1 MKQIT
6 VSAAVILRTNPQTH
20 KKEILATQRGYG
32 DFKGGWEFPGGKIE
46 SGETPEECIVRE
58 IREELATVVKAEKI
72 LGVVEYDYPAFHLT
86 MHCILC
92 SVVSGD
98 LKLLEHEDA
107 KWVTLETLYSLNWLP
122 ADRLILDRLLSIL
135 LSFIIFW
142 ECFKSFVLLKFCC
155 HFFYFFFQ
163 LFFYAVGA

>member
-58 IREELATVVKAEKI
+58 IREELAIVVKAEKI

-135 LSFIIFW
+135 
-142 ECFKSFVLLKFCC
+142 
-155 HFFYFFFQ
+155 
-163 LFFYAVGA
+163 

>member
-1 MKQIT
+1 MKQIS
-6 VSAAVILRTNPQTH
+6 VSAAVILRTNPQTFKH
-20 KKEILATQRGYG
+20 EILATQRGYG

-46 SGETPEECIVRE
+46 EGETPEECIVRE
-58 IREELATVVKAEKI
+58 IREELAVEVKAEKI
-72 LGVVEYDYPAFHLT
+72 IGVVEYDYPAFHLT

-135 LSFIIFW
+135 
-142 ECFKSFVLLKFCC
+142 
-155 HFFYFFFQ
+155 
-163 LFFYAVGA
+163 

>member
-86 MHCILC
+86 MHCLLC
-92 SVVSGD
+92 SVVYGD

-107 KWVTLETLYSLNWLP
+107 KWVTLENLYSLDWLP

-135 LSFIIFW
+135 
-142 ECFKSFVLLKFCC
+142 
-155 HFFYFFFQ
+155 
-163 LFFYAVGA
+163 

>member
-1 MKQIT
+1 MKKIT

-46 SGETPEECIVRE
+46 SGETPKECIVRE
-58 IREELATVVKAEKI
+58 IREELAVEVKAEKI
-72 LGVVEYDYPAFHLT
+72 IGVVEYDYPAFHLT

-107 KWVTLETLYSLNWLP
+107 KWVTLETLYSLDWLP

-135 LSFIIFW
+135 
-142 ECFKSFVLLKFCC
+142 
-155 HFFYFFFQ
+155 
-163 LFFYAVGA
+163 

>member
-1 MKQIT
+1 MKKIT

-20 KKEILATQRGYG
+20 KHEILATQRGYG
-32 DFKGGWEFPGGKIE
+32 DFKGGWEFPGGKLEPGE
-46 SGETPEECIVRE
+46 SPQQCIVRE
-58 IREELATVVKAEKI
+58 IREELDTEVKAEKTFA
-72 LGVVEYDYPAFHLT
+72 VVEYDYPSFHLT

-92 SVVSGD
+92 SVVSGG

-135 LSFIIFW
+135 
-142 ECFKSFVLLKFCC
+142 
-155 HFFYFFFQ
+155 
-163 LFFYAVGA
+163 

>member
-58 IREELATVVKAEKI
+58 IREELATVVKAEKT
-72 LGVVEYDYPAFHLT
+72 LGVVENDYPAFHLT
-86 MHCILC
+86 MHCLLC

-107 KWVTLETLYSLNWLP
+107 KWVTLENLYSLDWLP

-135 LSFIIFW
+135 
-142 ECFKSFVLLKFCC
+142 
-155 HFFYFFFQ
+155 
-163 LFFYAVGA
+163 

>member
-1 MKQIT
+1 MKKIT

-20 KKEILATQRGYG
+20 KHEILATQRGYG

-98 LKLLEHEDA
+98 LTLLEHEDA
-107 KWVTLETLYSLNWLP
+107 KWVTLENLYSLDWLP
-122 ADRLILDRLLSIL
+122 ADKLILGKIQEIL
-135 LSFIIFW
+135 
-142 ECFKSFVLLKFCC
+142 
-155 HFFYFFFQ
+155 
-163 LFFYAVGA
+163 

>member
-46 SGETPEECIVRE
+46 SGETPKECIVRE

-72 LGVVEYDYPAFHLT
+72 IGVVEYDYPAFHLT

-135 LSFIIFW
+135 
-142 ECFKSFVLLKFCC
+142 
-155 HFFYFFFQ
+155 
-163 LFFYAVGA
+163 

>member
-46 SGETPEECIVRE
+46 SGETPKECIVRE

-86 MHCILC
+86 MHCLLC
-92 SVVSGD
+92 SVVYGD
-98 LKLLEHEDA
+98 LKLLEHEDVR
-107 KWVTLETLYSLNWLP
+107 WLTSETLYSVEWLP
-122 ADRLILDRLLSIL
+122 ADKLILDKVQEIL
-135 LSFIIFW
+135 
-142 ECFKSFVLLKFCC
+142 
-155 HFFYFFFQ
+155 
-163 LFFYAVGA
+163 

>member
-1 MKQIT
+1 MKKIT

-20 KKEILATQRGYG
+20 KHEILATQRGYG

-58 IREELATVVKAEKI
+58 IREELAIVVKAEKI

-107 KWVTLETLYSLNWLP
+107 KWVTLETLYSLDWLP

-135 LSFIIFW
+135 
-142 ECFKSFVLLKFCC
+142 
-155 HFFYFFFQ
+155 
-163 LFFYAVGA
+163 

>member
-20 KKEILATQRGYG
+20 KHEILATQRGYG

-58 IREELATVVKAEKI
+58 IREELATVVNAEKI

-86 MHCILC
+86 MYCILC

-98 LKLLEHEDA
+98 LTLLEHEDA
-107 KWVTLETLYSLNWLP
+107 KWVTGENLYSLDWLP
-122 ADRLILDRLLSIL
+122 ADKLILGKIQEIL
-135 LSFIIFW
+135 
-142 ECFKSFVLLKFCC
+142 
-155 HFFYFFFQ
+155 
-163 LFFYAVGA
+163 

>member
-6 VSAAVILRTNPQTH
+6 VSAAVILRTNPHTH

-46 SGETPEECIVRE
+46 SGETPKECIVRE

-86 MHCILC
+86 MYCILC

-98 LKLLEHEDA
+98 LTLLEHEDA
-107 KWVTLETLYSLNWLP
+107 KWVTLENLYSLDWLP
-122 ADRLILDRLLSIL
+122 ADKLILGKIQEIL
-135 LSFIIFW
+135 
-142 ECFKSFVLLKFCC
+142 
-155 HFFYFFFQ
+155 
-163 LFFYAVGA
+163 

>member
-1 MKQIT
+1 MKKIT

-20 KKEILATQRGYG
+20 KHEILATQRGYG
-32 DFKGGWEFPGGKIE
+32 DFKGGWELPGGKIE
-46 SGETPEECIVRE
+46 SGETPKECIVRE
-58 IREELATVVKAEKI
+58 IREELAVEVKAEKI
-72 LGVVEYDYPAFHLT
+72 IGVVEYDYPAFHLT

-135 LSFIIFW
+135 
-142 ECFKSFVLLKFCC
+142 
-155 HFFYFFFQ
+155 
-163 LFFYAVGA
+163 

>member
-1 MKQIT
+1 MKKIT

-46 SGETPEECIVRE
+46 SGETPKECIVRE

-72 LGVVEYDYPAFHLT
+72 IGVVEYDYPAFHLT

-135 LSFIIFW
+135 
-142 ECFKSFVLLKFCC
+142 
-155 HFFYFFFQ
+155 
-163 LFFYAVGA
+163 

>member
-46 SGETPEECIVRE
+46 YGETPEECIVRE

-86 MHCILC
+86 MHCLLC
-92 SVVSGD
+92 SVVYGD
-98 LKLLEHEDA
+98 LKLLEHEDVR
-107 KWVTLETLYSLNWLP
+107 WLTSETLYSVEWLP
-122 ADRLILDRLLSIL
+122 ADKLILDKVQEIL
-135 LSFIIFW
+135 
-142 ECFKSFVLLKFCC
+142 
-155 HFFYFFFQ
+155 
-163 LFFYAVGA
+163 